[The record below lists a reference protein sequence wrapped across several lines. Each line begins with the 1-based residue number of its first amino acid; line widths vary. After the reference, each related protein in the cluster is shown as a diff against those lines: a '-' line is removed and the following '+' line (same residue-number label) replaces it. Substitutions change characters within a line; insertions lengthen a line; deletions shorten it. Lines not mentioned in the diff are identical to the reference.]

1 MDKKSFRLALPLVL
15 CACSA
20 SALAAETVDLRM
32 SWWGGNGRH
41 QVTLKALEAFH
52 QQYPD
57 INVKAEYTGWD
68 GHTSRLTTQLAGGT
82 EPDVMQTNWN
92 WLALFSKDG
101 NGFYDLNKVKDEIGL
116 DQFTAKDLQP
126 VTVKG
131 KLNGIPVAMT
141 ARIFYYN
148 DQTWKKAGI
157 SYPKNWD
164 ELISAGKTFES
175 KLGKPYY
182 PVAPESLGVLAL
194 LNSYMVQKY
203 NIPAIDQQ
211 SKKFTYSD
219 AQWVEFFQLYK
230 TLIDNHVIPDM
241 KYYASFGKGNMY
253 EMKPWIEGEWG
264 GVYMWNT
271 AVTKYSDN
279 LKPPAKL
286 ELGDYPM
293 LPGATDA
300 GLFMKPSM
308 MLSIGKTT
316 QHPEAAAK
324 LINFLLNSKE
334 GVTLLGLERG
344 VPLSKSAVATLT
356 AAGVINDKDPSVAG
370 IKQALALPTTLSVS
384 PYLEDPQLVQE
395 FDSALQSI
403 DYGKKTVAEAAT
415 DFKRQSERILKRAM
429 R

>member
-1 MDKKSFRLALPLVL
+1 MKKSALFLLACCGFGAMPI
-15 CACSA
+15 AHSA
-20 SALAAETVDLRM
+20 DQVELRFA
-32 SWWGGNGRH
+32 WWGGKARN
-41 QVTLKALEAFH
+41 QATLKALDAFEAK
-52 QQYPD
+52 YPN
-57 INVKAEYTGWD
+57 IKVKAEYTGWD
-68 GHTSRLTTQLAGGT
+68 GFYSRLTTQINSNT
-82 EPDVMQTNWN
+82 EADVIQTNWN

-101 NGFYDLNKVKDEIGL
+101 NGFYDLNKVKAEIGL

-203 NIPAIDQQ
+203 NIPAIDEQ

-316 QHPEAAAK
+316 KHPEEAAK

-334 GVTLLGLERG
+334 GVDTLGLERG
-344 VPLSKSAVATLT
+344 VPLSKVAVKYLT
-356 AAGVINDKDPSVAG
+356 EDGILKESDPSVAG
-370 IKQALALPTTLSVS
+370 LRLAQSLPAKLSVS
-384 PYLEDPQLVQE
+384 PYFDDPQIVAQ
-395 FDSALQSI
+395 FGTTLQYI
-403 DYGKKTVAEAAT
+403 DYGQKSVEEAAT
-415 DFKRQSERILKRAM
+415 DFQRQGERILKRAM